1 MEQNI
6 IGTISVE
13 ELRLSIKKGLY
24 DSEKLTEN
32 QFSISANVSYNIN
45 EINKEEY
52 LDYSVLASILKIE
65 MQKDIHLLETIA
77 QNCINAIRIQWPFSC
92 VISIKIKK
100 VNPDFA
106 QLHLKSVAVE
116 MHWKA

>member
-32 QFSISANVSYNIN
+32 QFSISANVSYKLN
-45 EINKEEY
+45 EVKSGEY
-52 LDYSVLASILKIE
+52 LDYSILASILKIE

-77 QNCINAIRIQWPFSC
+77 ENSIKSILSEWPF
-92 VISIKIKK
+92 VHTIKIEINKI
-100 VNPDFA
+100 NPDFK
-106 QLHLKSVAVE
+106 HLNMKAVVVKLE
-116 MHWKA
+116 WNR